1 MQLNIE
7 INVPLMESM
16 FMVIALM
23 ESLLLMNVILGSI
36 LITGGY
42 NVWINV
48 PDECSNGAGEF
59 NGGINVP
66 GNCIDGINDDS
77 EYTIEINA
85 MVLVNTIL

>member
-23 ESLLLMNVILGSI
+23 ESLLLMNVMLGSI

-42 NVWINV
+42 NV
-48 PDECSNGAGEF
+48 
-59 NGGINVP
+59 
-66 GNCIDGINDDS
+66 
-77 EYTIEINA
+77 
-85 MVLVNTIL
+85 

>member
-48 PDECSNGAGEF
+48 P
-59 NGGINVP
+59 
-66 GNCIDGINDDS
+66 GNCIDGINGDC